1 VKDTL
6 VRLNITEQEKIHL
19 HSNLFKVNLLSKN
32 RLMTTSA
39 IREKLYD
46 FIRVADDKKV
56 KAIYMML
63 EDEIVEETEWWK
75 DKQFIKELDQRHQD
89 LESGKDKGF
98 TIADLETTIDALRK
112 KRYGK

>member
-1 VKDTL
+1 
-6 VRLNITEQEKIHL
+6 
-19 HSNLFKVNLLSKN
+19 
-32 RLMTTSA
+32 MTTSA

-63 EDEIVEETEWWK
+63 EDEIVEEAEWWK
-75 DKQFIKELDQRHQD
+75 DKQFVKEIDQRYQD

-98 TIADLETTIDALRK
+98 TIAEMETTIDALRK